1 LDIRVVLPEGTIL
14 DESYRILRVVGSGG
28 FGITY
33 EAEDIRL
40 GTRVAIKEYYP
51 HDFGE
56 RVATMSVRP
65 RSERHEK
72 TFDWGRANFLKE
84 ARTLARFEHPSI
96 LRVTRIFEA
105 NSTAYMVM
113 RFERGQSFEHW
124 LRSLG
129 RSPTQVELDRIVAP
143 LLDAL
148 ETLHSAN
155 FLHRDIAPDNI
166 IVRVDGSPVLLDFGA
181 ARRAVAEMS
190 QALTGIVKAGYSP
203 YEQYSSDRRLQG
215 TWSDIY
221 ALGATLYRAITG
233 SPPEEATLRLDDDRM
248 VAATLVGRGRYRSG
262 FLAAIDASLKVRP
275 SARPQSVVEL
285 RRLLAEERGHS
296 FDRLL
301 RTLRP
306 AGELAAP
313 PSNQDQ
319 PKRALASAWQRW
331 PSIIAAL
338 GAILVGAYGGYRF
351 TQREPSEIIRQGE
364 IADLLGKEAETKQQA
379 ELKRQREIEA
389 QRRQKEAQ
397 DKRQAELKRQ
407 EEIEEQ
413 RRQKEAEERRRAE
426 LKRQTDIEAQ
436 RRAAIEQ
443 ERALIRKGVF
453 RDCETCPE
461 VVVVRAGDFM
471 MGSSKSE
478 IDAGAAEDNEG
489 PQRKIVIP
497 QSLAVGRFEVTRDQF
512 ETFVRSSGH
521 KVGEKCW
528 ALENN
533 EPRES
538 ADRSF
543 RNPGYPQNGSHPAV
557 CVSWDDATAYA
568 DWLSATTGK
577 SYRLLSEAQWEYA
590 ARAGMVGIKAVAEA
604 DMCTFGN
611 GADQTA
617 KEAKLPGNWVY
628 LACTDG
634 YSHTAPVGSFK
645 PNAFGLYDLTGNVW
659 EWVEDCYGRNLTE
672 IPGDGRARTS
682 DDCREHTVRGG
693 AWSTPARMLRTA
705 VRAKAPAGARFD
717 DVGFRVVRTLS
728 IEP

>member
-1 LDIRVVLPEGTIL
+1 MDIRVVLPEGTIL
-14 DESYRILRVVGSGG
+14 DESYRILGVVGSGG

-40 GTRVAIKEYYP
+40 GTSVAIKEYYP

-72 TFDWGRANFLKE
+72 TFDWGRSNFLKE

-96 LRVTRIFEA
+96 LRITRIFEA

-113 RFERGQSFEHW
+113 RFERGQSFESW
-124 LRSLG
+124 LSSLA
-129 RSPTQVELDRIVAP
+129 RPPTQEELDGIIAP

-148 ETLHSAN
+148 ETLHAAKY
-155 FLHRDIAPDNI
+155 LHRDIAPDNI
-166 IVRVDGSPVLLDFGA
+166 VVRDDGSPVLLDFGA

-215 TWSDIY
+215 PWSDIY
-221 ALGATLYRAITG
+221 ALGATLYRAIAG
-233 SPPEEATLRLDDDRM
+233 SPPEEATLRLDDDQM
-248 VAATLVGRGRYRSG
+248 IAATQVGRGRYRSK
-262 FLAAIDASLKVRP
+262 FLAAIDACLKVRP

-285 RRLLAEERGHS
+285 RRLLAESERGHS
-296 FDRLL
+296 FDRII

-306 AGELAAP
+306 AGKTATPPANASQPARAA
-313 PSNQDQ
+313 S
-319 PKRALASAWQRW
+319 SAWQRR
-331 PSIIAAL
+331 SLIIAAL
-338 GAILVGAYGGYRF
+338 AALLVGAYGGYRF
-351 TQREPSEIIRQGE
+351 TQPGEVARQGE
-364 IADLLGKEAETKQQA
+364 SAAVLRKEAQA
-379 ELKRQREIEA
+379 KHQADLKRQAEIEA
-389 QRRQKEAQ
+389 QKRQQAQ
-397 DKRQAELKRQ
+397 EKRQAEM
-407 EEIEEQ
+407 EEQ
-413 RRQKEAEERRRAE
+413 KRQKETEARRSAE
-426 LKRQTDIEAQ
+426 LKRQTEIETQ
-436 RRAAIEQ
+436 RKAAMEQ

-453 RDCETCPE
+453 RDCDSCPD
-461 VVVVRAGDFM
+461 VVVVRAGEFM

-478 IDAGAAEDNEG
+478 IEAGTAEDNEG

-512 ETFVRSSGH
+512 EAFVRNSGH

-533 EPRES
+533 EPRERT
-538 ADRSF
+538 DRSF
-543 RNPGYPQNGSHPAV
+543 RNPGYLQNGSHPAV

-568 DWLSATTGK
+568 DWLSTTTGK
-577 SYRLLSEAQWEYA
+577 SYRLLSEAQWEYT
-590 ARAGMVGIKAVAEA
+590 ARAGMAAATVPEA
-604 DMCTFGN
+604 DMCAFGN

-617 KEAKLPGNWVY
+617 RQAKLPGNWAY

-645 PNAFGLYDLTGNVW
+645 ANAFGLYDLMGNVW
-659 EWVEDCYGRNLTE
+659 EWVDDCYGRNLTE
-672 IPGDGRARTS
+672 IPADGRARTS

>member
-1 LDIRVVLPEGTIL
+1 MDIRVVLPEGTIL

-40 GTRVAIKEYYP
+40 GTSVAIKEYYP

-56 RVATMSVRP
+56 RVASMSVRP

-72 TFDWGRANFLKE
+72 TFDWGRSNFLKE
-84 ARTLARFEHPSI
+84 ARTLARFDHPSI
-96 LRVTRIFEA
+96 LRITRIFEA

-129 RSPTQVELDRIVAP
+129 RSPTQEELDRIIAP

-166 IVRVDGSPVLLDFGA
+166 VVRDDGSPVLLDFGA
-181 ARRAVAEMS
+181 ARRAVAEMT
-190 QALTGIVKAGYSP
+190 QALTGIVKAGFSP

-221 ALGATLYRAITG
+221 ALGATLYRAIAG

-262 FLAAIDASLKVRP
+262 FLAAIDACLQVRP
-275 SARPQSVVEL
+275 SERPQSVATL
-285 RRLLAEERGHS
+285 RRRLAEERGHS
-296 FDRLL
+296 FDRLI

-306 AGELAAP
+306 ATKPATP
-313 PSNQDQ
+313 PSGQQ
-319 PKRALASAWQRW
+319 QRARAPAGAWQRW
-331 PSIIAAL
+331 AFMTAAL

-351 TQREPSEIIRQGE
+351 TQRGPNEVTRRGDIEALR
-364 IADLLGKEAETKQQA
+364 GKEAEA
-379 ELKRQREIEA
+379 
-389 QRRQKEAQ
+389 
-397 DKRQAELKRQ
+397 KRQAELKRQ
-407 EEIEEQ
+407 GEIEAQ
-413 RRQKEAEERRRAE
+413 KRQKEAEERRLAE
-426 LKRQTDIEAQ
+426 LKRQTAIEGE
-436 RRAAIEQ
+436 RKVAIEQ

-453 RDCETCPE
+453 RDCDTCPD
-461 VVVVRAGDFM
+461 VVVVRAGEFM

-478 IDAGAAEDNEG
+478 IDAGTAEDNEG
-489 PQRKIVIP
+489 PQRKIAIP

-512 ETFVRSSGH
+512 EAFVRSSGY
-521 KVGEKCW
+521 KVGDKCW
-528 ALENN
+528 SLEDN
-533 EPRES
+533 EPRER

-557 CVSWDDATAYA
+557 CVSWDDANAYA
-568 DWLSATTGK
+568 NWLSATTGK

-590 ARAGMVGIKAVAEA
+590 ARAGMVGGNPVAGS
-604 DMCTFGN
+604 DVCTFGN

-617 KEAKLPGNWVY
+617 KEAKLPGNWAY

-634 YSHTAPVGSFK
+634 YSHTAPVGSLK
-645 PNAFGLYDLTGNVW
+645 PNAFGLYDLMGNVW
-659 EWVEDCYGRNLTE
+659 EWAEDCYSRNLTE
-672 IPGDGRARTS
+672 IPADGGARTS
-682 DDCREHTVRGG
+682 GDCREHTVRGG
-693 AWSTPARMLRTA
+693 AWSSPARMLRA
-705 VRAKAPAGARFD
+705 AGRAKAPAGSRFD
-717 DVGFRVVRTLS
+717 DVGFRIVRTLS

>member
-40 GTRVAIKEYYP
+40 GTSVAIKEYYP

-65 RSERHEK
+65 RSERHEE
-72 TFDWGRANFLKE
+72 TFDWGRSNFLKE

-113 RFERGQSFEHW
+113 RFERGQSFEYW
-124 LRSLG
+124 LRSLS
-129 RSPTQVELDRIVAP
+129 RSPTQEELDRIVTP

-166 IVRVDGSPVLLDFGA
+166 VVRDDGSPVLLDFGA
-181 ARRAVAEMS
+181 ARHAVAEMT

-221 ALGATLYRAITG
+221 ALGATLYRAIAG
-233 SPPEEATLRLDDDRM
+233 SPPEEATLRLDDDQM
-248 VAATLVGRGRYRSG
+248 VAATLVGRGRYRLG
-262 FLAAIDASLKVRP
+262 FLAAIDACLKVRP
-275 SARPQSVVEL
+275 SERPQSVVEL
-285 RRLLAEERGHS
+285 RQLLAEERRHS
-296 FDRLL
+296 LDRLI

-306 AGELAAP
+306 AGKPAT
-313 PSNQDQ
+313 PSSKQHQ
-319 PKRALASAWQRW
+319 PAWALSSAWQRW
-331 PSIIAAL
+331 SFMIAAL

-351 TQREPSEIIRQGE
+351 TQGEPSEVVRQGE
-364 IADLLGKEAETKQQA
+364 IEAPRGKEAEA
-379 ELKRQREIEA
+379 
-389 QRRQKEAQ
+389 
-397 DKRQAELKRQ
+397 KRQAEVKRQ
-407 EEIEEQ
+407 GEIEEQ
-413 RRQKEAEERRRAE
+413 KRPKEAEERRLAE
-426 LKRQTDIEAQ
+426 LKRQTEIEAQ
-436 RRAAIEQ
+436 RKVAIEQ

-453 RDCETCPE
+453 RDCDSCPD
-461 VVVVRAGDFM
+461 VVVVRAGEFM

-478 IDAGAAEDNEG
+478 IDAGSAEDNEG

-512 ETFVRSSGH
+512 EAFVRSSGH
-521 KVGEKCW
+521 KVADKCW
-528 ALENN
+528 SLEDN
-533 EPRES
+533 EPRER

-568 DWLSATTGK
+568 NWLSTTTGK
-577 SYRLLSEAQWEYA
+577 SYRLLSEARWEYA
-590 ARAGMVGIKAVAEA
+590 ARAGTIGANAVAEA
-604 DMCTFGN
+604 DVCTFGN

-617 KEAKLPGNWVY
+617 KEAKLPGNWAY

-645 PNAFGLYDLTGNVW
+645 PNAFGLYDLMGNVW

-672 IPGDGRARTS
+672 IPTDGGAHTS
-682 DDCREHTVRGG
+682 SDCREHTVRGG

>member
-1 LDIRVVLPEGTIL
+1 MDIRVVLPEGTIL
-14 DESYRILRVVGSGG
+14 DESYRILGVVGSGG

-40 GTRVAIKEYYP
+40 GTSVAIKEYYP

-72 TFDWGRANFLKE
+72 TFDWGRSNFLKE

-96 LRVTRIFEA
+96 LRITRIFEA

-113 RFERGQSFEHW
+113 RFERGQSFESW
-124 LRSLG
+124 LSSLA
-129 RSPTQVELDRIVAP
+129 RPPTQEELDGIIAP

-148 ETLHSAN
+148 ETLHAAKY
-155 FLHRDIAPDNI
+155 LHRDIAPDNI
-166 IVRVDGSPVLLDFGA
+166 VVRDDGSPVLLDFGA

-215 TWSDIY
+215 PWSDIY
-221 ALGATLYRAITG
+221 ALGATLYRAIAG
-233 SPPEEATLRLDDDRM
+233 SPPEEATLRLDDDQM
-248 VAATLVGRGRYRSG
+248 IAATQVGRGRYRSK
-262 FLAAIDASLKVRP
+262 FLAAIDACLKVRP

-285 RRLLAEERGHS
+285 RRLLAESERGHS
-296 FDRLL
+296 FDRII

-306 AGELAAP
+306 AGKTATPPANASQPARAA
-313 PSNQDQ
+313 S
-319 PKRALASAWQRW
+319 RAWQRR
-331 PSIIAAL
+331 SLIIAAL
-338 GAILVGAYGGYRF
+338 AALLVGAYGGYRF
-351 TQREPSEIIRQGE
+351 TQPGEVARQGE
-364 IADLLGKEAETKQQA
+364 SAAVLRKEAQA
-379 ELKRQREIEA
+379 KHQADLKRQAEIEA
-389 QRRQKEAQ
+389 QKRQQAQ
-397 DKRQAELKRQ
+397 EKRQAEM
-407 EEIEEQ
+407 EEQ
-413 RRQKEAEERRRAE
+413 KRQKETEARRSAE
-426 LKRQTDIEAQ
+426 LKRQTEIETQ
-436 RRAAIEQ
+436 RKAAMEQ

-453 RDCETCPE
+453 RDCDSCPD
-461 VVVVRAGDFM
+461 VVVVRAGEFM

-478 IDAGAAEDNEG
+478 IEAGTAEDNEG

-512 ETFVRSSGH
+512 EAFVRNSGH

-533 EPRES
+533 EPRERT
-538 ADRSF
+538 DRSF
-543 RNPGYPQNGSHPAV
+543 RNPGYLQNGSHPAV

-568 DWLSATTGK
+568 DWLSTTTGK
-577 SYRLLSEAQWEYA
+577 SYRLLSEAQWEYT
-590 ARAGMVGIKAVAEA
+590 ARAGMAAATVPEA
-604 DMCTFGN
+604 DMCAFGN

-617 KEAKLPGNWVY
+617 RQAKLPGNWAY

-645 PNAFGLYDLTGNVW
+645 ANAFGLYDLMGNVW
-659 EWVEDCYGRNLTE
+659 EWVDDCYGRNLTE
-672 IPGDGRARTS
+672 IPADGRARTS

>member
-14 DESYRILRVVGSGG
+14 DESYRILGVVGSGG

-40 GTRVAIKEYYP
+40 GTSVAIKEYYP

-72 TFDWGRANFLKE
+72 TFDWGRSNFLKE

-96 LRVTRIFEA
+96 LRITRIFEA

-113 RFERGQSFEHW
+113 RFERGQSFESW
-124 LRSLG
+124 LSSLA
-129 RSPTQVELDRIVAP
+129 RPPTQEELDGIIAP

-148 ETLHSAN
+148 ETLHAAKY
-155 FLHRDIAPDNI
+155 LHRDIAPDNI
-166 IVRVDGSPVLLDFGA
+166 VVRDDGSPVLLDFGA

-215 TWSDIY
+215 PWSDIY
-221 ALGATLYRAITG
+221 ALGATLYRAIAG
-233 SPPEEATLRLDDDRM
+233 SPPEEATLRLDDDQM
-248 VAATLVGRGRYRSG
+248 IAATQVGRGRYRSK
-262 FLAAIDASLKVRP
+262 FLAAIDACLKVRP

-285 RRLLAEERGHS
+285 RRLLAESERGHS
-296 FDRLL
+296 FDRII

-306 AGELAAP
+306 AGKTATPPANASQPARAA
-313 PSNQDQ
+313 S
-319 PKRALASAWQRW
+319 RAWQRR
-331 PSIIAAL
+331 SLIIAAL
-338 GAILVGAYGGYRF
+338 AALLVGAYGGYRF
-351 TQREPSEIIRQGE
+351 TQPGEVARQGE
-364 IADLLGKEAETKQQA
+364 SAAVLRKEAQA
-379 ELKRQREIEA
+379 KHQADLKRQAEIEA
-389 QRRQKEAQ
+389 QKRQQAQ
-397 DKRQAELKRQ
+397 EKRQAEM
-407 EEIEEQ
+407 EEQ
-413 RRQKEAEERRRAE
+413 KRQKETEARRSAE
-426 LKRQTDIEAQ
+426 LKRQTEIETQ
-436 RRAAIEQ
+436 RKAAMEQ

-453 RDCETCPE
+453 RDCDSCPD
-461 VVVVRAGDFM
+461 VVVVRAGEFM

-478 IDAGAAEDNEG
+478 IEAGTAEDNEG

-512 ETFVRSSGH
+512 EAFVRNSGH

-533 EPRES
+533 EPRERT
-538 ADRSF
+538 DRSF
-543 RNPGYPQNGSHPAV
+543 RNPGYLQNGSHPAV

-568 DWLSATTGK
+568 DWLSTTTGK
-577 SYRLLSEAQWEYA
+577 SYRLLSEAQWEYT
-590 ARAGMVGIKAVAEA
+590 ARAGMAAATVPEA
-604 DMCTFGN
+604 DMCAFGN

-617 KEAKLPGNWVY
+617 RQAKLPGNWAY

-645 PNAFGLYDLTGNVW
+645 ANAFGLYDLMGNVW
-659 EWVEDCYGRNLTE
+659 EWVDDCYGRNLTE
-672 IPGDGRARTS
+672 IPADGRARTS

>member
-14 DESYRILRVVGSGG
+14 DESYRILGVVGSGG

-40 GTRVAIKEYYP
+40 GTSVAIKEYYP

-72 TFDWGRANFLKE
+72 TFDWGRSNFLKE

-96 LRVTRIFEA
+96 LRITRIFEA

-113 RFERGQSFEHW
+113 RFERGQSFESW
-124 LRSLG
+124 LSSLA
-129 RSPTQVELDRIVAP
+129 RPPTQKELDGIIAP

-148 ETLHSAN
+148 ETLHAAKY
-155 FLHRDIAPDNI
+155 LHRDIAPDNI
-166 IVRVDGSPVLLDFGA
+166 VVRDDGSPVLLDFGA

-221 ALGATLYRAITG
+221 ALGATLYRAIAG
-233 SPPEEATLRLDDDRM
+233 SPPEEATLRLDDDQM
-248 VAATLVGRGRYRSG
+248 VAATQVGRGRYRSK
-262 FLAAIDASLKVRP
+262 FLAAIDACLKVRP

-285 RRLLAEERGHS
+285 RRLLSESERGHS
-296 FDRLL
+296 FDRII

-306 AGELAAP
+306 AGTEPTP
-313 PSNQDQ
+313 PSNAPQ
-319 PKRALASAWQRW
+319 PARAASSAWQRW
-331 PSIIAAL
+331 SLMIGALAAL
-338 GAILVGAYGGYRF
+338 LVGAYGGYRF
-351 TQREPSEIIRQGE
+351 TQPGEVARQGKSE
-364 IADLLGKEAETKQQA
+364 AVLRKEAQAKHQADLKQQA
-379 ELKRQREIEA
+379 EIEA
-389 QRRQKEAQ
+389 QKRQKET
-397 DKRQAELKRQ
+397 
-407 EEIEEQ
+407 
-413 RRQKEAEERRRAE
+413 EERRSAE
-426 LKRQTDIEAQ
+426 LKRQTEIETQ
-436 RRAAIEQ
+436 RRVAIEQ

-453 RDCETCPE
+453 RDCDSCPD
-461 VVVVRAGDFM
+461 VVVVRAGEFM

-478 IDAGAAEDNEG
+478 IEAGTAEDNEG
-489 PQRKIVIP
+489 PQRKIVIA

-512 ETFVRSSGH
+512 EAFVRNSGH
-521 KVGEKCW
+521 KVGDKCW

-533 EPRES
+533 EPRERT
-538 ADRSF
+538 DRSF
-543 RNPGYPQNGSHPAV
+543 RNPGYSQDGSHPAV

-568 DWLSATTGK
+568 DWLSSTTGK
-577 SYRLLSEAQWEYA
+577 SYRLLSEAQWEYT
-590 ARAGMVGIKAVAEA
+590 ARAGMAAAIVPEV
-604 DMCTFGN
+604 DMCALGN

-617 KEAKLPGNWVY
+617 RQAKLPDNWAY

-645 PNAFGLYDLTGNVW
+645 ANTFGLYDLMGNVW
-659 EWVEDCYGRNLTE
+659 EWVDDCYGRNLTE
-672 IPGDGRARTS
+672 IPTDGRARTS
-682 DDCREHTVRGG
+682 GDCREHTVRGG

>member
-1 LDIRVVLPEGTIL
+1 MDIRVVLPEGTIL
-14 DESYRILRVVGSGG
+14 DESYRILGVVGSGG

-40 GTRVAIKEYYP
+40 GTSVAIKEYYP

-72 TFDWGRANFLKE
+72 TFDWGRSNFLKE

-113 RFERGQSFEHW
+113 RFERGQSFESW
-124 LRSLG
+124 LSSLG
-129 RSPTQVELDRIVAP
+129 RPPTQEELDRIIAP

-148 ETLHSAN
+148 ETLHAAKY
-155 FLHRDIAPDNI
+155 LHRDIAPDNI
-166 IVRVDGSPVLLDFGA
+166 VVRDDGSPVLLDFGA

-221 ALGATLYRAITG
+221 ALGATLYRAIDG

-248 VAATLVGRGRYRSG
+248 VAATQVGRGRYRSG
-262 FLAAIDASLKVRP
+262 FLAAIDACLKVRP

-285 RRLLAEERGHS
+285 RRLLSENERGRS
-296 FDRLL
+296 FDRII

-306 AGELAAP
+306 AGKPATP
-313 PSNQDQ
+313 PSDALQ
-319 PKRALASAWQRW
+319 PARAASSAWQRW
-331 PSIIAAL
+331 PLMIAAL
-338 GAILVGAYGGYRF
+338 GALLAGAYGGYRF
-351 TQREPSEIIRQGE
+351 TQPGEIVGQGE
-364 IADLLGKEAETKQQA
+364 SEAVLRKEAQAKQQA
-379 ELKRQREIEA
+379 
-389 QRRQKEAQ
+389 
-397 DKRQAELKRQ
+397 D
-407 EEIEEQ
+407 
-413 RRQKEAEERRRAE
+413 
-426 LKRQTDIEAQ
+426 LKRQTEIETQ

-453 RDCETCPE
+453 RDCDSCPD
-461 VVVVRAGDFM
+461 VVVVRAGEFM

-478 IDAGAAEDNEG
+478 IDAGSAEDNEG
-489 PQRKIVIP
+489 PQRTIVIP

-512 ETFVRSSGH
+512 EAFVRNSGH
-521 KVGEKCW
+521 KVGDKCW

-533 EPRES
+533 EPRERT
-538 ADRSF
+538 DRSF

-568 DWLSATTGK
+568 DWLSTATGK
-577 SYRLLSEAQWEYA
+577 SYRLLSEAQWEYT
-590 ARAGMVGIKAVAEA
+590 ARAGMAAAIVPEA
-604 DMCTFGN
+604 DVCAFGN
-611 GADQTA
+611 GADQSA
-617 KEAKLPGNWVY
+617 RQAKLPGNWAY

-645 PNAFGLYDLTGNVW
+645 ANAFGLYDLMGNVW

-672 IPGDGRARTS
+672 IPADGRARTS
-682 DDCREHTVRGG
+682 ADCREHTVRGG